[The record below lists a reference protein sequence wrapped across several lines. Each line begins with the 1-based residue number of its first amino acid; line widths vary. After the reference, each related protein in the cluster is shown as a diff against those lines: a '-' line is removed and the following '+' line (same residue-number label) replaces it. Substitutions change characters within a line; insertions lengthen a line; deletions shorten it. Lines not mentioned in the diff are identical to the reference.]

1 MFHLGIITGLIDGLN
16 LGGLIPVPCYL
27 MCVRHNSCTRRLPFS
42 NIVVLFYLCTEFSA
56 HPFRGFLQ
64 DIYCTV
70 YNGDLTASSPTIKF
84 TSIDAKKKQI
94 KMSNFFSLNHVI
106 LIWQKPNMNKDLQ
119 NVNLTE
125 KNCLFWIWIWNLTRK
140 DPHYGRPL
148 GSGSAGRIRIRIQ
161 DILP

>member
-27 MCVRHNSCTRRLPFS
+27 MCVRHNSCTGRLPFS

-94 KMSNFFSLNHVI
+94 KMSNFYFFKPCYFNLAKTNKYTVKLI
-106 LIWQKPNMNKDLQ
+106 LIEFCFL
-119 NVNLTE
+119 V
-125 KNCLFWIWIWNLTRK
+125 LFLSRLINIRRRK
-140 DPHYGRPL
+140 FRN
-148 GSGSAGRIRIRIQ
+148 
-161 DILP
+161 

>member
-27 MCVRHNSCTRRLPFS
+27 MCVRHNSCTGRLPFS

-106 LIWQKPNMNKDLQ
+106 LIWQKPKHEQRLTKCKLNRKKLPFLDLE
-119 NVNLTE
+119 L
-125 KNCLFWIWIWNLTRK
+125 
-140 DPHYGRPL
+140 DPQ
-148 GSGSAGRIRIRIQ
+148 GSALWQTSRIRIRRE
-161 DILP
+161 D

>member
-27 MCVRHNSCTRRLPFS
+27 MCVRHNSCTGRLPFS

-125 KNCLFWIWIWNLTRK
+125 KNCLFWI
-140 DPHYGRPL
+140 
-148 GSGSAGRIRIRIQ
+148 
-161 DILP
+161 

>member
-27 MCVRHNSCTRRLPFS
+27 MCVRHNSCTGRLPFS

-125 KNCLFWIWIWNLTRK
+125 KNCLFWIWNLTRK